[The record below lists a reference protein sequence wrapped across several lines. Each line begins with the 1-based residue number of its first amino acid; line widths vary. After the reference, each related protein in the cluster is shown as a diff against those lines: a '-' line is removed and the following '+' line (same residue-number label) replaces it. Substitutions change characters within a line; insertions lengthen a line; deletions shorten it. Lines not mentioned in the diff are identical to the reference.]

1 MTQPKPK
8 KNNDTPIGNLVIED
22 IKDRMELGLKN
33 YGIFLQAN
41 NGRDALQDFY
51 EEYLDGLLYLKQF
64 MREVQLEK
72 LAKEKRKNK
81 K

>member
-64 MREVQLEK
+64 MREVH
-72 LAKEKRKNK
+72 
-81 K
+81 